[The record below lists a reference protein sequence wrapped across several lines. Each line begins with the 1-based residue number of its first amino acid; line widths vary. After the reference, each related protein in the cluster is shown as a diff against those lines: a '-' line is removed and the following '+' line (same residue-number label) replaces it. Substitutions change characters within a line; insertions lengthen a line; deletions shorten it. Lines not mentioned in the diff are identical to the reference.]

1 MIYGILEGLLIFGG
15 IAAFFYLRAR
25 KYKPYYEHGTKPE
38 DFHKHYLQQS
48 IGHTRDYAHSLQKAA
63 DSGDEDAIK
72 TQKLL
77 VARLNWLTLE
87 QDFVST
93 EKPDQGYWRSLN
105 KKIRALLKRW
115 ELVKFI
121 EQPPD
126 ESLVANVIGN
136 TDRESGEARGAHPG
150 ADGSMDGDKA
160 IIEFASD
167 VDLEKQVE
175 ALKKQVR
182 NLASYKDLYFTQQHA
197 YREMTDSYKQLKTA
211 LKSMEMEAENAA
223 KLRELLASHEQNE
236 EILEQ
241 QIQEME
247 ARQERLNAELEQLE
261 AVFNAQLEE
270 EERKQ
275 AGNDATESV
284 MLMGEETQN
293 IQEIIEQQS
302 SAVRNLKARILG
314 LSTDPD
320 TRLQLEEQIEEIERG
335 NQELQTCLQMLE
347 LERDRLSNELQS
359 RS

>member
-1 MIYGILEGLLIFGG
+1 MIYGILEGLLIVGG

-38 DFHKHYLQQS
+38 DFHKRYLQQS
-48 IGHTRDYAHSLQKAA
+48 IDHTRDYAHSLQKAA
-63 DSGDEDAIK
+63 DSGDENAIE

-77 VARLNWLTLE
+77 VARLNWLNLE

-93 EKPDQGYWRSLN
+93 EKPDAGYWRRLN
-105 KKIRALLKRW
+105 TKIRSLLKRW
-115 ELVKFI
+115 ELAKFI
-121 EQPPD
+121 EHPPD
-126 ESLVANVIGN
+126 ESIVASVVKGSTQEPNAAKGV
-136 TDRESGEARGAHPG
+136 DLA
-150 ADGSMDGDKA
+150 ADSSVGGDKA
-160 IIEFASD
+160 LVEFTSD
-167 VDLEKQVE
+167 ADLEKQVE

-197 YREMTDSYKQLKTA
+197 YKEMAEAYTELKTA
-211 LKSMEMEAENAA
+211 LKSMETEAENAA

-236 EILEQ
+236 EIMEQ

-275 AGNDATESV
+275 AEKDATESV

-314 LSTDPD
+314 LNTDPD
-320 TRLQLEEQIEEIERG
+320 TRLQLEEQIEDIERG

-347 LERDRLSNELQS
+347 LERDRLSNELQA
-359 RS
+359 RA